1 MAREKNQ
8 PEAHDP
14 TLGPVVSAVHVGG
27 ESILDRLLPHA
38 KKFGLALLGAA
49 LLVTGIFTYRYV
61 QHGKSERATTR
72 VVKALELAERDVF
85 VDDPTVPQPAPDA
98 EVFTSEHE
106 RSEAVLAA
114 LAKSGPA
121 RGAVAMVEAQNL
133 LRDGKLDQA
142 LALYRK
148 HTSASGIDG
157 LIAREG
163 VGIVLEAQAA
173 AAKDPAARQKL
184 LEDALAAFQA
194 IQPDDKGPRRDYALY
209 HSARLLEELG
219 KPTEAAAALEQA
231 LAAVPDTALEPVIRN
246 RLSALGKG
254 S

>member
-1 MAREKNQ
+1 MARQENQ
-8 PEAHDP
+8 PEEHDP

-38 KKFGLALLGAA
+38 KKIGLALGGAA
-49 LLVTGIFTYRYV
+49 LIVTGVFTYRYL
-61 QHGKSERATTR
+61 QHRKAERATTS
-72 VVKALELAERDVF
+72 VVKALELADRQVF
-85 VDDPTVPQPAPDA
+85 VDDPTIPQPPIEEEIFKTEA
-98 EVFTSEHE
+98 E
-106 RSEAVLAA
+106 RSQAVLGA
-114 LAKSGPA
+114 LAKTGRA

-148 HTSASGIDG
+148 HAHASGIDG
-157 LIAREG
+157 LLAREG
-163 VGIVLEAQAA
+163 VGITLEAQAG

-184 LEDALAAFQA
+184 LEDALTAFQA

-209 HSARLLEELG
+209 HAARLLEELG

-231 LAAVPDTALEPVIRN
+231 LAAVPDTSLEPVIRN

>member
-1 MAREKNQ
+1 MAREQNQ
-8 PEAHDP
+8 PEEHDP

-27 ESILDRLLPHA
+27 ESILDRLLPHV
-38 KKFGLALLGAA
+38 KKIALALVGAA
-49 LLVTGIFTYRYV
+49 LLVTAIFTYRYV
-61 QHGKSERATTR
+61 QHRKAERSTTR
-72 VVKALELAERDVF
+72 VVKALELAERQVF
-85 VDDPTVPQPAPDA
+85 IDDPTVPQPPIDE
-98 EVFTSEHE
+98 EVFKTETE
-106 RSEAVLAA
+106 RSEAVLGA
-114 LAKSGPA
+114 LAKAGEA
-121 RGAVAMVEAQNL
+121 RGAVALVEAQNL

-148 HTSASGIDG
+148 HSKASGIDS

-163 VGIVLEAQAA
+163 VGIALEAQAG

-194 IQPDDKGPRRDYALY
+194 IQPDDKGPRKDYALY
-209 HSARLLEELG
+209 HSARILEALG
-219 KPTEAAAALEQA
+219 KPTEAAAALQQA
-231 LAAVPDTALEPVIRN
+231 LTAVPDTTLEPVIKN